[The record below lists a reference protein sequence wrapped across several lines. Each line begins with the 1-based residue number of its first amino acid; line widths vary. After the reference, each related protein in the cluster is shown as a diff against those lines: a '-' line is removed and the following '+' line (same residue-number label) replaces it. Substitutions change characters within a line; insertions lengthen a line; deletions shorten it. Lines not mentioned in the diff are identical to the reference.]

1 MRYFL
6 SQLVRKGLVLVL
18 AVLITGCAEFGVG
31 AQAPSTPTPTPA
43 VVSTTSP
50 NPAKAGTLSPAIDML
65 VQQVLTNMHLH
76 AWNPMALSKNV
87 VTGGLFINW
96 NMSDPAITNAVRPGP
111 DGNPQ
116 HNHDPQV
123 DLLYLTSLAEYQLL
137 HPQDHSFDT
146 DLSRATTLVLAD
158 FPSYSV
164 PKGWIYFYLLKN
176 GLMLHNTDLVNE
188 AYKAASNFYTQWY
201 DPALG
206 VVYDRKHTPGDYA
219 TNHTLQCGAALIDAG
234 LRWHRQDWVNAGEKT
249 IDHTIA
255 VGMDPFYHQFYNS
268 MIVSSDGHDRVQ
280 NYQDK
285 PSTQGEAAGAL
296 VTAYLLT
303 HRQQYLDA
311 AGLVLQNLFGSS
323 GLWDKTNGG
332 LFFALDMSS
341 GKLLSDYKETRSQT
355 LTLISLNAY
364 NQAKQQALAV
374 QEQQLITALTDHFYQ
389 HTYHGFFYRVT
400 PKFQVYVSRPG
411 AGIGVEDYFTTEA
424 MGSSLDALQQT
435 ELN

>member
-1 MRYFL
+1 MHYFL
-6 SQLVRKGLVLVL
+6 SQLVRKGLVLIL
-18 AVLITGCAEFGVG
+18 TVLITGCAWFAVD
-31 AQAPSTPTPTPA
+31 AKAPGTPTPTPA

-50 NPAKAGTLSPAIDML
+50 NPVKVGTLSPTIDML

-76 AWNPMALSKNV
+76 AWNPMAMSKNV

-96 NMSDPAITNAVRPGP
+96 NMSDPALTNAVRPGP

-176 GLMLHNTDLVNE
+176 GLLLHNTDLVNE
-188 AYKAASNFYTQWY
+188 AFKAASNFYTKWY

-206 VVYDRKHTPGDYA
+206 VVYDRKHTPGDYD

-234 LRWHRQDWVNAGEKT
+234 LRWHQQDWVNAGEKT

-268 MIVSSDGHDRVQ
+268 MIVSSDGHDHVQ

-303 HRQQYLDA
+303 QRQQYLDA

-332 LFFALDMSS
+332 FFFALDMST
-341 GKLLSDYKETRSQT
+341 GKLLNDYKETRSQT

-374 QEQQLITALTDHFYQ
+374 QEQQLITVLTDHFYQ
-389 HTYHGFFYRVT
+389 HTHHGFFYRVT
-400 PKFQVYVSRPG
+400 PNFQVYVSRPG

-435 ELN
+435 ELT